1 MSLIADG
8 LLIVAGLTAGLYCFV
23 LSRRLKAFSSTE
35 TGIGQEIR
43 QLNAT
48 LAETRE
54 ALSEAQSSAKAEAEA
69 LARDIAHARK
79 LSTQLTNV
87 IAEAERAKANLAT
100 PQDTPTE
107 RPKSKA
113 ADPIGVPAENKAE
126 PEPETPEV
134 AEQAEPANEDQSE
147 AQGEEIESGEINFED
162 ALSGASE
169 EAQLGFMPDAAL
181 DELDDDEESPDSD
194 EDLSDLDS
202 QEDPGV
208 LAEGAQ
214 DDGDA
219 QDVEDSVAAGATAAA
234 ETAENLL
241 KVERMAL

>member
-23 LSRRLKAFSSTE
+23 LSRRLKAFASTE

-54 ALSEAQSSAKAEAEA
+54 ALAETQSKAKAEAEA
-69 LARDIAHARK
+69 LARDIAQARK

-87 IAEAERAKANLAT
+87 IAEAERAWETTAALPDALAG
-100 PQDTPTE
+100 

-113 ADPIGVPAENKAE
+113 AEPIGVPVDEQ
-126 PEPETPEV
+126 PET
-134 AEQAEPANEDQSE
+134 AADATQAVEHALE
-147 AQGEEIESGEINFED
+147 ALDEEIEAGEVSFED
-162 ALSGASE
+162 ALSGGTG
-169 EAQLGFMPDAAL
+169 EAQLGFLPDAEAEDL
-181 DELDDDEESPDSD
+181 AEEDGAGEPD
-194 EDLSDLDS
+194 EDLAEADVSDE
-202 QEDPGV
+202 EDAADIDLEP
-208 LAEGAQ
+208 EGPPT
-214 DDGDA
+214 D
-219 QDVEDSVAAGATAAA
+219 EDHAPAGIPAAA
-234 ETAENLL
+234 EAAENLL